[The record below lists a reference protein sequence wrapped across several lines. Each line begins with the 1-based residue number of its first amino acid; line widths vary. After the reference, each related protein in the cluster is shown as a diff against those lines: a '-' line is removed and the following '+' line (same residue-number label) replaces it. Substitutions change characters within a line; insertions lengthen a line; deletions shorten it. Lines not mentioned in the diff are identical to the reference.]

1 MATKKIQLNIAG
13 MHCGSCALG
22 IQMLLE
28 NTEGI
33 INSAADYNAKSG
45 KVEYDEEKI
54 DLDKIIHAIS
64 ELGYTATLKE

>member
-1 MATKKIQLNIAG
+1 MATKKVELNIEG

-28 NTEGI
+28 NTDGV
-33 INSAADYNAKSG
+33 INSSADYETKSG

-54 DLDKIIHAIS
+54 NLDKIIETIH
-64 ELGYTATLKE
+64 ELGYTASPK